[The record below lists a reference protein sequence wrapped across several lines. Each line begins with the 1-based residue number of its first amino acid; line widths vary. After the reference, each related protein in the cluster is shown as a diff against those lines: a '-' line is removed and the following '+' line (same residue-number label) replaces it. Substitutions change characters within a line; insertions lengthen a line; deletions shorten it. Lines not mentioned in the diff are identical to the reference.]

1 MLSAF
6 FLVNANGN
14 ALITRMIRDD
24 LRPEIIDQFRVYV
37 IQNPAI
43 HTPMLTLGGITFL
56 WIRHMDLCI
65 VAGITS
71 NTNPTLVFEF
81 LFRFVSVCNASIGE
95 LNEEAVKKHFMLI
108 YEMLDEMMDFG
119 YPLNT
124 DIQRLETYIVS
135 ENIHGLVPVRHNVRR
150 VTTEYPTD
158 VAWRQRDVKYRK
170 NRCFVDVIEK
180 LNLTVSSQGMIVKA
194 DVEGVIKL
202 RPFLSGMPHCL
213 LSLNCAV
220 GPSEGHTALFVKV
233 DECMYHPCVG
243 FTTSNGDSCLSFVP
257 PDDEFELM
265 RYTAKRNVRLPVR
278 IHAVIKKK
286 NENVWQYQLN
296 LRTCTEQQLH
306 VTDVVIRIPTPHN
319 AVHASCDVQLG
330 KVKWDANEQ
339 VILWRIPRVQG
350 MTEWMLR
357 ANVHMTSEAIT
368 PRERLPLQ
376 VDFTVPSLT
385 ASGIAVRYLQITER
399 SNYRAMKWVRYETH
413 SRQSYL
419 VYI

>member
-6 FLVNANGN
+6 FLVNAHGN
-14 ALITRMIRDD
+14 ALITRMVRDD
-24 LRPEIIDQFRVYV
+24 LRPEIIDLFRVYV

-43 HTPMLTLGGITFL
+43 RTPMLTLGGITFL

-65 VAGITS
+65 VSVIMS

-108 YEMLDEMMDFG
+108 YELLDEMMDFG
-119 YPLNT
+119 YPQNT
-124 DIQRLETYIVS
+124 DIQRLETYIES

-150 VTTEYPTD
+150 ATTEYPTD
-158 VAWRQRDVKYRK
+158 VAWRQRDIKYRK
-170 NRCFVDVIEK
+170 NRCFVDVLEK
-180 LNLTVSSQGMIVKA
+180 LNLTVSSQGTIVRA

-202 RPFLSGMPHCL
+202 RAFLTGMPHCL
-213 LSLNCAV
+213 MSLNSAV
-220 GPSEGHTALFVKV
+220 GPAKGHTALFVNL
-233 DECMYHPCVG
+233 DECVYHPCVG

-257 PDDEFELM
+257 PDGEFELM
-265 RYTAKRNVRLPVR
+265 RYMVKRNVRLPIK
-278 IHAVIKKK
+278 IHIVTEKKH
-286 NENVWQYQLN
+286 ENVFQYQLV

-306 VTDVVIRIPTPHN
+306 VADVVIRIPTPQN
-319 AVHASCDVQLG
+319 AVHATCDVRIG
-330 KVKWDANEQ
+330 KVKWDANEHM
-339 VILWRIPRVQG
+339 ILWRIPRVQG

-357 ANVHMTSEAIT
+357 ADVHITSEAIR
-368 PRERLPLQ
+368 PRDRLPIQ

-399 SNYRAMKWVRYETH
+399 SNYRAVKWVRYETH

-419 VYI
+419 VHI